1 MELHEVKI
9 LRKTKLAE
17 NEWRFDFDAP
27 ALCAEAVPG
36 QFVMVETSHGR
47 RHFCVAPSASTNA
60 RTVCSR

>member
-9 LRKTKLAE
+9 IHKIKLSD

-36 QFVMVETSHGR
+36 DRKSVV
-47 RHFCVAPSASTNA
+47 
-60 RTVCSR
+60 